1 MNVYQNQDDLVFS
14 YLRLKSHRFIRWST
28 VAITLVFLDLFGFI
42 PLLTNDGSLVVM
54 LTLFSIVG
62 ILNFWAFQLFL
73 DPYEYESG
81 YYLYL
86 GVLGVITTILFV
98 FVHLQVVSQY
108 VSGNERIYLLIGN
121 GLLLL
126 LLTGCF
132 HLLNRN
138 LLYGKA
144 YDQTKNTRANRKLKI
159 VIGGLATLYILG
171 HVGILIMGEAPIRHF
186 IVLTLLSLFT
196 VVTSYLTTFFH
207 RYRFLRKH
215 VSVLE
220 KRDACFG
227 LPKHLRIPEYEGD
240 AFTVI
245 IFNDVDMDEERFI
258 ELAGS
263 FTEEGAEEVQL
274 IEIDEDGRRKL
285 EERFPQQEIQ
295 QEGFAVIKV
304 NRERVLQNLRELKKR
319 TMLKI
324 LYRNIPHQVYEETK
338 HEALFHL
345 DDAVFYSTREEEVMA
360 FLANERGQVRT

>member
-1 MNVYQNQDDLVFS
+1 MNVYQNRDDLVFS
-14 YLRLKSHRFIRWST
+14 YLRLKSPRFIRWSIL
-28 VAITLVFLDLFGFI
+28 VITLVVLDLFGFF
-42 PLLTNDGSLVVM
+42 PLLNNAGSLIVM

-62 ILNFWAFQLFL
+62 ILNFWALQLFL

-86 GVLGVITTILFV
+86 AVFGVITTILFV
-98 FVHLQVVSQY
+98 LVDEQVVSHY
-108 VSGNERIYLLIGN
+108 VSGNERTYLLMVN

-126 LLTGCF
+126 ILTGCF

-138 LLYGKA
+138 LLYGEE
-144 YDQTKNTRANRKLKI
+144 YDQDKNTSANRKI
-159 VIGGLATLYILG
+159 TMVSGVLAVLYILG
-171 HVGILIMGEAPIRHF
+171 HVGLLIMGDAPIRHF
-186 IVLTLLSLFT
+186 IVLTLLTLFT
-196 VVTSYLTTFFH
+196 VVTTYLTTFFH

-220 KRDACFG
+220 KRDAYFG

-245 IFNDVDMDEERFI
+245 IFNDIDMDEERFI

-274 IEIDEDGRRKL
+274 IEMDEEVRRQL
-285 EERFPQQEIQ
+285 EKRFPHQSIQ

-304 NRERVLQNLRELKKR
+304 NRERVLKNLRELKKR
-319 TMLKI
+319 TMLKS

-338 HEALFHL
+338 HEAMFHL
-345 DDAVFYSTREEEVMA
+345 SDAVFYSTKEEEVKA
-360 FLANERGQVRT
+360 FLANGGGQVRT

>member
-42 PLLTNDGSLVVM
+42 PLLDNDSSMVVM

-73 DPYEYESG
+73 EPYEYESG

-98 FVHLQVVSQY
+98 FVQEQVVSQY

-126 LLTGCF
+126 ILTGCF

-138 LLYGKA
+138 LLYGKES
-144 YDQTKNTRANRKLKI
+144 DQTKNTRANRKLKI
-159 VIGGLATLYILG
+159 VIGGLAALYILG
-171 HVGILIMGEAPIRHF
+171 HVGILIMGDAPIRHF
-186 IVLTLLSLFT
+186 IVLTLLTLFT

-207 RYRFLRKH
+207 RYRFLRNH
-215 VSVLE
+215 VSVLK

-227 LPKHLRIPEYEGD
+227 LPKRLRIPEYEGD
-240 AFTVI
+240 AFTVV
-245 IFNDVDMDEERFI
+245 IFNDIEMDEERFI

-263 FTEEGAEEVQL
+263 FAEMAAEEVQL
-274 IEIDEDGRRKL
+274 IEMDEDGRRQL
-285 EERFPQQEIQ
+285 EERFPNQEIQ
-295 QEGFAVIKV
+295 LEGFAVIKV
-304 NRERVLQNLRELKKR
+304 NRERVLKNLREQKKR
-319 TMLKI
+319 TMLKS
-324 LYRNIPHQVYEETK
+324 LYRNIPHQVYEEAK
-338 HEALFHL
+338 HEALFYL
-345 DDAVFYSTREEEVMA
+345 DDAVFYSTKEEEVVA
-360 FLANERGQVRT
+360 FLAKQ

>member
-14 YLRLKSHRFIRWST
+14 YMRLKSHRFIRWST

-42 PLLTNDGSLVVM
+42 AFLDNDSSLTVM

-86 GVLGVITTILFV
+86 GVFGVITTILFV
-98 FVHLQVVSQY
+98 FVHEQVVSQY
-108 VSGNERIYLLIGN
+108 VSEDERTSLLMVN

-126 LLTGCF
+126 ILTGCC

-138 LLYGKA
+138 LLYGKE
-144 YDQTKNTRANRKLKI
+144 YDQDKNTSANRKLKI
-159 VIGGLATLYILG
+159 VIGGLAALYILG
-171 HVGILIMGEAPIRHF
+171 HVGLLIMGNAPIRHF
-186 IVLTLLSLFT
+186 IVLTLLTFFT

-207 RYRFLRKH
+207 RYRFLRNH

-227 LPKHLRIPEYEGD
+227 LPKRLRIPEYEGD
-240 AFTVI
+240 AFTVV
-245 IFNDVDMDEERFI
+245 IFNNVEMDEDRFI

-263 FTEEGAEEVQL
+263 FAEMAAEEVQL
-274 IEIDEDGRRKL
+274 IEMDEDGRRQL
-285 EERFPQQEIQ
+285 EERFPNQEIQ
-295 QEGFAVIKV
+295 LEGFVVIKV
-304 NRERVLQNLRELKKR
+304 NRERVLKNLRELKKR
-319 TMLKI
+319 TMLKS
-324 LYRNIPHQVYEETK
+324 LYRNIPHQVYEEAK

-345 DDAVFYSTREEEVMA
+345 NDAVFYSMKEEEVVA
-360 FLANERGQVRT
+360 FLAKQ